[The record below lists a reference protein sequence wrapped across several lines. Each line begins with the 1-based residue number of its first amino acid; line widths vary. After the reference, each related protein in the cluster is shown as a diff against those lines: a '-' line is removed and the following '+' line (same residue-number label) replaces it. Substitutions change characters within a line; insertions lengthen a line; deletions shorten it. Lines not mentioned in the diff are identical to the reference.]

1 MPTFKLNRET
11 ILRMRKAFYRFEN
24 ARKIIHENIVN
35 YIADY
40 RQFNGTSQ
48 DRKDFLEDEYRNQI
62 PNLNSLIFGEDE
74 KFLWNVDDIVIL
86 TGLSQPSIS
95 RIFSAMEKSD
105 GWCAKIIPLRVETKS
120 ANNNLIY
127 AYREEIFDLI
137 IDYQEAKFLERF
149 IKPRRGT
156 PPDENEIM
164 RYWEY
169 LKSSLQNDFEHEQIT
184 PSEFPEIPSMR
195 NKDIFMLIFRKLF
208 GAKILTLSSIFF
220 AVTFELSRR
229 WNFFIMFFTFISFLI
244 FMISFFMLKMRK
256 GRASFISD
264 VGAVAMLS
272 MIFLG
277 TGAFSDGII
286 FTPSGMALSINDKDN
301 QIWLEE
307 SIHDGHIITFMLT
320 SDSYGDI
327 KEVYYRTNSEEDF
340 ISTGDNGSNYPNL
353 EFKPKTQNGKINLE
367 IKYKDTKNKEHGVF
381 KFPYDMDKLRFD
393 LSKNFLLNESTSWFS
408 VRKYLN
414 EYIVYVH
421 IGNEIADEVVESVFL
436 GINKQSPDKEIKID
450 YRKPKLE
457 LRFKNVQYVS
467 SYLKF
472 RDGTTSDTR
481 THKAK

>member
-1 MPTFKLNRET
+1 MPSFKLSKRTVEA
-11 ILRMRKAFYRFEN
+11 LKRGFCRFEN

-48 DRKDFLEDEYRNQI
+48 DRKEFLEDEYKNRI

-74 KFLWNVDDIVIL
+74 NLLWHVDDIVIL

-105 GWCAKIIPLRVETKS
+105 SWCAKILPLRVETKS

-149 IKPRRGT
+149 IKPRRGI

-164 RYWEY
+164 RYWQY
-169 LKSSLQNDFEHEQIT
+169 LKLSSQNDFEHEHIT
-184 PSEFPEIPSMR
+184 PVELPEIPPMK
-195 NKDIFMLIFRKLF
+195 NKDVFMLIFKKIF
-208 GAKILTLSSIFF
+208 STKILTLSSIFF

-229 WNFFIMFFTFISFLI
+229 WNFFILFFTFISILI
-244 FMISFFMLKMRK
+244 FMLSFFLLKMRK
-256 GRASFISD
+256 GRASFASD
-264 VGAVAMLS
+264 IGAAAMLS

-286 FTPSGMALSINDKDN
+286 FTPSGMALPLNNKEHK
-301 QIWLEE
+301 IWLEE
-307 SIHDGHIITFMLT
+307 NIHDEHIITFMLM
-320 SDSYGDI
+320 SDFYGDI
-327 KEVYYRTNSEEDF
+327 KEVYYRTNSKENF

-353 EFKPKTQNGKINLE
+353 EFQPETQNGKINLE

-393 LSKNFLLNESTSWFS
+393 LSKNFLLNGCTSWFF
-408 VRKYLN
+408 VRN
-414 EYIVYVH
+414 
-421 IGNEIADEVVESVFL
+421 
-436 GINKQSPDKEIKID
+436 
-450 YRKPKLE
+450 
-457 LRFKNVQYVS
+457 
-467 SYLKF
+467 YLK
-472 RDGTTSDTR
+472 
-481 THKAK
+481 